1 MTLGGNEKIL
11 LIDKPSGITSFDVIR
26 KLRRQTGIKKM
37 GHAGTLDPLASG
49 LMIIGLEKGTKKLA
63 EFLKLDKS
71 YIAEITLG
79 ISTDTGD
86 ITGNVVDEKKIPAL
100 SSDVIESEIS
110 KMIGEINLPVPV
122 YSAIKKNGKPLYLYA
137 RQGQKVSVPIR
148 KMIVLDAKLIKIKG
162 NTITVNFYVTS
173 GTYIRS
179 IVEELGRRLGTV
191 ATLSALRRISIGQF
205 RVEDAQEL
213 SS

>member
-1 MTLGGNEKIL
+1 MTLDGDEKIL

-100 SSDVIESEIS
+100 SLDVIESEIS

>member
-1 MTLGGNEKIL
+1 MTLGGNENIL

-49 LMIIGLEKGTKKLA
+49 LMIIGLEQGTKKLA
-63 EFLKLDKS
+63 EFLKLNKT

-79 ISTDTGD
+79 ILTDTGD
-86 ITGNVVDEKKIPAL
+86 ITGNVIEEKNVPAL
-100 SSDVIESEIS
+100 SVDDIKSNINNMV
-110 KMIGEINLPVPV
+110 GEINLPAPV

-148 KMIVLDAKLIKIKG
+148 KMIVLDAKYIRRKE
-162 NTITVNFYVTS
+162 NTITVSFSVTS

-179 IVEELGRRLGTV
+179 LAEEFGRRLGTV
-191 ATLSALRRISIGQF
+191 ATLSALRRTSIGQF
-205 RVEDAQEL
+205 SVEDAQGL
-213 SS
+213 QS